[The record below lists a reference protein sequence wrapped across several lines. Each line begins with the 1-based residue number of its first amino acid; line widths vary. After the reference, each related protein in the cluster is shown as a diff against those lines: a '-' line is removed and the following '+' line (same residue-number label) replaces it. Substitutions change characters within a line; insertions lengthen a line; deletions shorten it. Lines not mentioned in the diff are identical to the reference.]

1 MGKSV
6 EYTQETVDEIAQD
19 ILGCLLEMV
28 SDDVWVYVQTIEAYL
43 MQGEY
48 GKKYAW
54 LYKDFTYAFHESL
67 DALNDEGLLV
77 QRREFECEFYT
88 FSYSDEIKMT
98 FKEVWKYYWSKYNDR
113 SN

>member
-6 EYTQETVDEIAQD
+6 EYTQETVDEIAKD

-28 SDDVWVYVQTIEAYL
+28 DDDVWIYIDTINSYL
-43 MQGEY
+43 TQG
-48 GKKYAW
+48 KYDQKYQW
-54 LYKDFTYAFHESL
+54 LYKDFCYAFF
-67 DALNDEGLLV
+67 DALDDLNVEGLFV
-77 QRREFECEFYT
+77 HRREFDDEFYP